1 MAAVMSEA
9 MSVPTLAGSLQADC
23 VGLRL
28 GGKTV
33 LQPCS
38 LTIPAGQ
45 VTAILGPNG
54 AGKSSL
60 LSLLSGQRALQSG
73 TVRINGTA
81 LNERSP
87 AEWALRRALL
97 PQDTAT
103 AFDFSVRDV
112 VELGRFPHRRQPSVD
127 EIRII
132 DDALRLTDVYALQ
145 HRVLNSLSGG
155 EKARAQLARVLA
167 QIWLPRADGQPRW
180 LLLDEPTAALDFSHQ
195 HGVLQAVRSWA
206 VEQGVGVVAVLHDVN
221 LALRYCDQALV
232 LHQGAIVCQGRARDV
247 LTPQRL
253 ADVWGVHAE
262 PVLAQDGVGQLLIT
276 A

>member
-1 MAAVMSEA
+1 MAAVMSEELP
-9 MSVPTLAGSLQADC
+9 MQTLSGSLQADR

-38 LTIPAGQ
+38 LSIPAGQ

-73 TVRINGTA
+73 TVRINGTSLA
-81 LNERSP
+81 DLSP
-87 AEWALRRALL
+87 AQWALRRALL

-103 AFDFSVRDV
+103 AFDFSVREV
-112 VELGRFPHRRQPSVD
+112 VELGRFPHRRQPSRDEAAIVD
-127 EIRII
+127 E
-132 DDALRLTDVYALQ
+132 ALRLTDVYALQ

-167 QIWLPRADGQPRW
+167 QIWQPRTDGQPRW

-195 HGVLQAVRSWA
+195 HRVLQAVRVWA

-221 LALRYCDQALV
+221 LALRYCDEAVV
-232 LHQGAIVCQGRARDV
+232 LHHGAINCQGPAHSV

-253 ADVWGVHAE
+253 ADVWGVQCE
-262 PVLAQDGVGQLLIT
+262 PVVAQDGVAQLLIT